1 MYNTLYELG
10 ISLLEFLPILQ
21 NRINDLKKEVE
32 QIDAKKQQ
40 VLKDCDM
47 TLELLQEY
55 NANKPFVLRLQKYKQ
70 QLLEKEQQL
79 VEVENRRKLEK
90 EVEYAIHG
98 THVTKYLH
106 GHFLNMSLI
115 RSKQSLSLN
124 LK

>member
-1 MYNTLYELG
+1 MVFL
-10 ISLLEFLPILQ
+10 LLEFLAILQ

-98 THVTKYLH
+98 TNVTKYLH
-106 GHFLNMSLI
+106 GHLLNMSLI